1 MIRWSSGTSCTG
13 CRQCLVRHPDWPD
26 YIVGLYNR
34 GVDVDRREL
43 AGQLDDVVVA
53 VRRLTL
59 NRQGLSL
66 TAAATLTTL
75 RRSGPSR
82 LTDLAVIEGVSQPS
96 MTALVG
102 RLADQ
107 GLVQRRIDPGDRR
120 AVLITLTPAGADL
133 LDRRKEDRA
142 ARLAGPLEQLADDDV
157 RAISAALPAL
167 ARLAGVPSHS

>member
-1 MIRWSSGTSCTG
+1 MRCS
-13 CRQCLVRHPDWPD
+13 VDHPDWTG

-34 GVDVDRREL
+34 AVDLDRREL

-75 RRSGPSR
+75 RRSGPCQ
-82 LTDLAVIEGVSQPS
+82 LTDLAVSEGVSQPS
-96 MTALVG
+96 MTALVA

-107 GLVQRRIDPGDRR
+107 GLVQRSTDPGDRR
-120 AVLITLTPAGADL
+120 AVLLTLTPAGADL
-133 LDRRKEDRA
+133 LDRRREDRT

-157 RAISAALPAL
+157 RAIARALPAL
-167 ARLAGVPSHS
+167 ARLAGVLSPS